1 MLEVLAREH
10 TPRVDVAVIAMSAN
24 VVELVTC
31 EDDGSI
37 VTSTDVREDGRHRQ
51 TFADVQSAVEAVWC
65 KPPVESHLC
74 LPHVPAVANIPAVAE
89 LRQIIEALMDSQTLD
104 AATKAEMCAHLDPL
118 TLQRF
123 VFARPTVDSAASMF
137 TTSMAWRAERNLSA
151 LYAELHPTSWES
163 QAASRKARLAAAHF
177 WGGLVGTTKAGYP
190 LFVERLGR
198 IDLEGLSRSPVTRE
212 AVVDAYVCYLEGIF
226 RAVRAA
232 ASAEGQLVSVHAVH
246 THMHA
251 PLRGPIPVPSHRLSR
266 RGATDTRTPH
276 QHRILMPHVSRAQ
289 HPPRLTA
296 WTCPMH
302 THASRC
308 GGC

>member
-137 TTSMAWRAERNLSA
+137 TTSMA
-151 LYAELHPTSWES
+151 P
-163 QAASRKARLAAAHF
+163 
-177 WGGLVGTTKAGYP
+177 P
-190 LFVERLGR
+190 
-198 IDLEGLSRSPVTRE
+198 
-212 AVVDAYVCYLEGIF
+212 
-226 RAVRAA
+226 
-232 ASAEGQLVSVHAVH
+232 
-246 THMHA
+246 M
-251 PLRGPIPVPSHRLSR
+251 PLRAINGDQSQEPSR
-266 RGATDTRTPH
+266 RCNISRRASDLNTEQASCRGQQH
-276 QHRILMPHVSRAQ
+276 QWQ
-289 HPPRLTA
+289 
-296 WTCPMH
+296 
-302 THASRC
+302 
-308 GGC
+308 